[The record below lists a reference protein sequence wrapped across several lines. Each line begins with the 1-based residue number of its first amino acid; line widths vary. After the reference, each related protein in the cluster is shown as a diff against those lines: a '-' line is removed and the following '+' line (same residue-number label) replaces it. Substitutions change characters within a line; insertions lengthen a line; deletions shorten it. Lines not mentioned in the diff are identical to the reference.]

1 MRQPLIAAAAL
12 LALAGT
18 ARAETL
24 DFNIGPDSLRGFF
37 AGPLAKVSSGLG
49 GQYDFGF
56 IYKEG
61 ENGSTDPDDSKLKL
75 AHAGVLATG
84 DAGISG
90 AESMA
95 GLGVRAVYA
104 DRSLAG
110 ASASGLALAFGGQ
123 FNVRLPSFERVGIT
137 GYGWYAPSITS
148 FSDIKNYSELALDV
162 EFEVVRAAAVYA
174 GYRLVNVKPDG
185 GGSQEADSSGHV
197 GLKLNF

>member
-1 MRQPLIAAAAL
+1 MKKLLLGTAL
-12 LALAGT
+12 LALTGA
-18 ARAETL
+18 AQAETL
-24 DFNIGPDSLRGFF
+24 DFNIGPDSLRGFLS
-37 AGPLAKVSSGLG
+37 GPLAKISDGLT

-61 ENGSTDPDDSKLKL
+61 DDGSTDPDDSKLKL

-84 DAGISG
+84 DMGVSG
-90 AESMA
+90 ADAKA
-95 GLGVRAVYA
+95 GLGARVVYA

-123 FNVRLPSFERVGIT
+123 FNVRLPSFERVGFT

-148 FSDIKNYSELALDV
+148 FADIKNYSEAAFDV
-162 EFEVVRAAAVYA
+162 EFEVVRAAAVYV

-185 GGSQEADSSGHV
+185 GGSQQADSSAHV

>member
-1 MRQPLIAAAAL
+1 MKKPLLGSVL
-12 LALAGT
+12 LVLAG
-18 ARAETL
+18 AAQAETL

-37 AGPLAKVSSGLG
+37 SGPLAKVSDGLN

-61 ENGSTDPDDSKLKL
+61 EGGSTDPDDSKLRL

-84 DAGISG
+84 DMGVSG
-90 AESMA
+90 ADAQA
-95 GLGVRAVYA
+95 GLGARMVYA

-110 ASASGLALAFGGQ
+110 ASANGLALAFGGQ
-123 FNVRLPSFERVGIT
+123 FNLRLPSFERVGLT

-148 FSDIKNYSELALDV
+148 FSDIKNYSEFALDV
-162 EFEVVRAAAVYA
+162 EFEVVRAAAVYV

-185 GGSQEADSSGHV
+185 GGSQEADSSAHI